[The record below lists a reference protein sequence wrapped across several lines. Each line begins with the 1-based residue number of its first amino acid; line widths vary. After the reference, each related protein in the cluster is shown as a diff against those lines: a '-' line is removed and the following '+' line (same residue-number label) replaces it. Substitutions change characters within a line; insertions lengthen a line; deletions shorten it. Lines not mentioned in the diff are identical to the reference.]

1 MGQTLSR
8 SLPNARSYAAN
19 ARSKGAMSTGDYGH
33 TALVSLGHARHS
45 SSTMP
50 AGGVADDRRLVLVVE
65 DDLSIGRLLQGLLER
80 EGYRTIRV
88 DNGEAGLAAIDRD
101 RPDLVLLDVGL
112 PRMDGFEVV
121 RRIRA
126 DGRWQSL
133 PVILLTART
142 RTEDLVTGLDAGADD
157 FLTKPFQHPELLA
170 RIRSALR
177 LRQAL
182 VRMQQANSAVA
193 ALSNAVEAKDT
204 VTERHCQ
211 RLANMAARLGSRA
224 GLSVIEPEVIAYG
237 ALLHDVG
244 KIGIPEAIL
253 TKPGP
258 LDEHEWKLM
267 REHPII
273 GERICAPLGAAMAF
287 LPIVRHHHERW
298 DGRGYP
304 DGLRAGG
311 IPIGARIVG
320 LVDAFDAMTH
330 DRPYRI
336 GRGVAGA
343 LEEVQGEAGRQF
355 DPDLAPLFIAEIQG
369 GTDLDLEL
377 PPSALLTAV

>member
-1 MGQTLSR
+1 M
-8 SLPNARSYAAN
+8 
-19 ARSKGAMSTGDYGH
+19 
-33 TALVSLGHARHS
+33 
-45 SSTMP
+45 
-50 AGGVADDRRLVLVVE
+50 
-65 DDLSIGRLLQGLLER
+65 
-80 EGYRTIRV
+80 
-88 DNGEAGLAAIDRD
+88 
-101 RPDLVLLDVGL
+101 
-112 PRMDGFEVV
+112 
-121 RRIRA
+121 
-126 DGRWQSL
+126 
-133 PVILLTART
+133 
-142 RTEDLVTGLDAGADD
+142 
-157 FLTKPFQHPELLA
+157 
-170 RIRSALR
+170 
-177 LRQAL
+177 
-182 VRMQQANSAVA
+182 
-193 ALSNAVEAKDT
+193 
-204 VTERHCQ
+204 
-211 RLANMAARLGSRA
+211 
-224 GLSVIEPEVIAYG
+224 
-237 ALLHDVG
+237 G

-343 LEEVQGEAGRQF
+343 LEEVQGEAGQQF

>member
-1 MGQTLSR
+1 
-8 SLPNARSYAAN
+8 
-19 ARSKGAMSTGDYGH
+19 MSTGDYGQ

-45 SSTMP
+45 SLPMP

-182 VRMQQANSAVA
+182 VRMEQANSAVA
-193 ALSNAVEAKDT
+193 ALANAVEAKDT

-224 GLSVIEPEVIAYG
+224 GLSGAELEVIAYG

-253 TKPGP
+253 TKPGA

-273 GERICAPLGAAMAF
+273 GERICAPLGATMAF

-311 IPIGARIVG
+311 IPFGARIVG

-343 LEEVQGEAGRQF
+343 LEEVQREAGRQF

-369 GTDLDLEL
+369 GTHLDLEL